1 MLSRRGFAG
10 CVLCAI
16 SGFAA
21 TAVEAEMPLPATG
34 IKRVILKR
42 IAGPTPDFETLLAS
56 AEIEP
61 GFLVP
66 RHIHPGIESAYIVEG
81 VAVFSIDGGEDRE
94 VKAGDAVQIPAR
106 RPHSL
111 RNGDKPMKIVSTYI
125 LEKGQPISSPA

>member
-10 CVLCAI
+10 CVFCAI

-34 IKRVILKR
+34 IKRVVLKR
-42 IAGPTPDFETLLAS
+42 IAGPTPDYETLLAT

-66 RHIHPGIESAYIVEG
+66 RHINP
-81 VAVFSIDGGEDRE
+81 IDGGEDRE
-94 VKAGDAVQIPAR
+94 VKAGDALQVPAR

-125 LEKGQPISSPA
+125 LEKGQPISLPA